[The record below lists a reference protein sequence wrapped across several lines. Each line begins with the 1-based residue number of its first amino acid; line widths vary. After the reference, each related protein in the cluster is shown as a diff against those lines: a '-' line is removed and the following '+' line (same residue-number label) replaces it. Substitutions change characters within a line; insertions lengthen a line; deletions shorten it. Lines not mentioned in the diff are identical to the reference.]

1 MLLRYFKF
9 PFFVPTLKLNLPLR
23 LYPYHRDHDFDKIE
37 STPPRE
43 ASREVLPQSFSFY
56 GKLESSYPNTVFLVE
71 ISLVVWR
78 RIKCVRSL
86 QQRRQRQEQA
96 HFHQNKNIERF

>member
-1 MLLRYFKF
+1 MR
-9 PFFVPTLKLNLPLR
+9 LN
-23 LYPYHRDHDFDKIE
+23 PYHRDHDFDKIE
-37 STPPRE
+37 STLLRE
-43 ASREVLPQSFSFY
+43 TSREVLPQSFSFY
-56 GKLESSYPNTVFLVE
+56 GKLESSYPNKVFLVE

-86 QQRRQRQEQA
+86 QQRQEQA